1 MTVILVVEDEV
12 LTSEYLEF
20 VLESAGYEA
29 IPAGSAEEA
38 LAVLE
43 HRDDIDLMVTDINL
57 PGDMNGIAL
66 AALVRD
72 RRPEIDIVVVTGYSP
87 PTSDELPT
95 GSLFVPKPYNAQK
108 MIDAKGA
115 PKGWNGYRAV
125 GVTYPHGLAVSGVV
139 CSDKECRISIQAKYS
154 RGHR

>member
-29 IPAGSAEEA
+29 IPAGSADEA

-87 PTSDELPT
+87 PTSDEDPT

-108 MIDAKGA
+108 MIDAI
-115 PKGWNGYRAV
+115 
-125 GVTYPHGLAVSGVV
+125 HHF
-139 CSDKECRISIQAKYS
+139 Q
-154 RGHR
+154 H

>member
-1 MTVILVVEDEV
+1 MGHERPLRNIRMTVILVVEDEV

-29 IPAGSAEEA
+29 IPAGSADEA

-108 MIDAKGA
+108 MIDAI
-115 PKGWNGYRAV
+115 
-125 GVTYPHGLAVSGVV
+125 HHF
-139 CSDKECRISIQAKYS
+139 Q
-154 RGHR
+154 H

>member
-29 IPAGSAEEA
+29 IPAGSADEA

-43 HRDDIDLMVTDINL
+43 HRDDVDLMVTDINL

-72 RRPEIDIVVVTGYSP
+72 RRPEINIVVITGYSA
-87 PTSDELPT
+87 PTSDELPA

-108 MIDAKGA
+108 MIDAI
-115 PKGWNGYRAV
+115 
-125 GVTYPHGLAVSGVV
+125 HHF
-139 CSDKECRISIQAKYS
+139 Q
-154 RGHR
+154 H